1 MYLGHHM
8 LQSQCRQK
16 KKPNQYENLAEKA
29 QQAPKKQTNAD
40 LPGLTAALRQPHVFY
55 TPGNS
60 TAQVKPISNYPPTS
74 SISLWNKL
82 EKQMANTH

>member
-8 LQSQCRQK
+8 LQSQCRERQ
-16 KKPNQYENLAEKA
+16 PNRYENLAEKA
-29 QQAPKKQTNAD
+29 QQAPKKQTNND
-40 LPGLTAALRQPHVFY
+40 LPGLTAVVRQHHLFY
-55 TPGNS
+55 TPGNY
-60 TAQVKPISNYPPTS
+60 TAQVKPISNDPPTS